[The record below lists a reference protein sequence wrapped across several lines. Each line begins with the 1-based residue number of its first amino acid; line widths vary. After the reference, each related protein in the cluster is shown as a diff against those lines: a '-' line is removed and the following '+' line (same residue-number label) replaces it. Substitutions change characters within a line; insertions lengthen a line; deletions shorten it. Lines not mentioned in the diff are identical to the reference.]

1 MSCSYYQSCC
11 TSIPQYPSQRQGRQ
25 HYVQNSP
32 YKLHKI
38 AKSIRGSTLRWEA
51 FQRSCK
57 SYGIEPMTIP
67 LDITVRWNST
77 FLMLLQA
84 VYLRRAIHRYVDDLD
99 EELSELQLSEE
110 EWEKAEVLLVFL
122 LPFKRCTSRF

>member
-1 MSCSYYQSCC
+1 
-11 TSIPQYPSQRQGRQ
+11 
-25 HYVQNSP
+25 
-32 YKLHKI
+32 
-38 AKSIRGSTLRWEA
+38 
-51 FQRSCK
+51 
-57 SYGIEPMTIP
+57 MTIP

-110 EWEKAEVLLVFL
+110 EWEKVEVLLVFL
-122 LPFKRCTSRF
+122 LPFKRCTSRFECNRSYTEIDYVFFAYDTMYNHIDDVKAKLMSGSGIVLSLVRHIC